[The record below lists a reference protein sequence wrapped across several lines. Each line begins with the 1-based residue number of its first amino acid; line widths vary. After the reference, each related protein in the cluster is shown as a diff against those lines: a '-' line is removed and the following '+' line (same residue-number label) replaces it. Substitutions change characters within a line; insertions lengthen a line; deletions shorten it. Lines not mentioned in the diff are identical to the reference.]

1 MTREEYISR
10 MNEDM
15 DWAPGWD
22 AVEEEFK
29 RLYSGIKP
37 AHYGT
42 DVNSRAMFGGDDFLD
57 GFSIYETGKGYY
69 HIVTFGMSSLYAD
82 EESFG
87 GEYSGWGYEM
97 TIKLKE
103 ASEEECLWSLEML
116 GNLARYTYKS
126 ENYFTDG
133 DCIPGDGSPLH
144 METDSKITALLAVN
158 DTSAKAIDTVHGK
171 VEFIQ
176 MVGITESELKAIK
189 KDFKNI
195 GVLLDLMRKDNPELI
210 TDMKR
215 TKSYM

>member
-1 MTREEYISR
+1 MTREEYIAK
-10 MNEDM
+10 MNEDL

-22 AVEEEFK
+22 AVEEEFDRIYK
-29 RLYSGIKP
+29 GKKP

-42 DVNSRAMFGGDDFLD
+42 DVQSRAMFGGDDYLD
-57 GFSIYETGKGYY
+57 GFSIYETGRGYY

-82 EESFG
+82 EESFE

-103 ASEEECLWSLEML
+103 ESEEECLWALEML

-126 ENYFTDG
+126 ENYFTSG

-144 METDSKITALLAVN
+144 TDTDSKITALLAVK
-158 DTSAKAIDTVHGK
+158 DTSANDIDTVHGK

-176 MVGITESELKAIK
+176 MVGITESELKAVK
-189 KDFKNI
+189 KDFNNI
-195 GVLLDLMRKDNPELI
+195 GVLLALMKKDNPELV

-215 TKSYM
+215 TKSYL